1 MVGKSDL
8 DDLSW
13 RFVAFSPLLIY
24 FLSLYCIS
32 VLDVGAGE
40 VDSKME
46 GIETATGD
54 TALSVATQGAAGGV
68 GPEAPKLQ
76 IDNLE
81 KVQYTAGK
89 SLSGFK
95 AGDLVRCEIEAKHIT
110 QDNLGIKER
119 RIWGNEPYTDDSD
132 LVAIAVHS
140 GIITPTAE
148 PPKFSVLVMIMRI
161 LEGQSVYTSSMR
173 NSLKS
178 RSLTGYEHKGLSM
191 RLEGSA
197 ICKTT
202 EDEAKLTHV
211 VLRPVRL
218 ERYSIK
224 SHNAFSEARVIF
236 SLSNEPAF
244 KYSLSV
250 VADRSPDAKYW
261 TSVRLQTQSMYAET
275 RDRKRY
281 ELSLENHVQG
291 QPATYRFA
299 ECLKPRTTSK
309 AVIQEAGVPLPEAD
323 CTIVEKGLLWNQIE
337 WGVSSVRIRG
347 NVYKLAC
354 LFFLPNSSPVSTGK
368 E

>member
-1 MVGKSDL
+1 
-8 DDLSW
+8 
-13 RFVAFSPLLIY
+13 
-24 FLSLYCIS
+24 
-32 VLDVGAGE
+32 
-40 VDSKME
+40 ME
-46 GIETATGD
+46 GIETAAGD
-54 TALSVATQGAAGGV
+54 TTLPVASQATTGGV

-81 KVQYTAGK
+81 KVQYTVGK

-95 AGDLVRCEIEAKHIT
+95 PGDLVRCEIEAKHIT

-148 PPKFSVLVMIMRI
+148 APKFSVLVMIMRI

-178 RSLTGYEHKGLSM
+178 RSLTGYEHKGTRIYVILILSCENLHLAGLSM

-236 SLSNEPAF
+236 SLN
-244 KYSLSV
+244 
-250 VADRSPDAKYW
+250 RSPDAK
-261 TSVRLQTQSMYAET
+261 V
-275 RDRKRY
+275 
-281 ELSLENHVQG
+281 
-291 QPATYRFA
+291 
-299 ECLKPRTTSK
+299 
-309 AVIQEAGVPLPEAD
+309 
-323 CTIVEKGLLWNQIE
+323 
-337 WGVSSVRIRG
+337 
-347 NVYKLAC
+347 
-354 LFFLPNSSPVSTGK
+354 
-368 E
+368 